1 MTQEKSEMKRLSSRS
16 HAAVPQTRG
25 QVLVE
30 FAIVLPFL
38 LLLAAAIIDFG
49 FLFYDYVATHAGCR
63 EAALAMI
70 QGYNDGSPIYLEAD
84 LKKIAKKA
92 HGPFNPLTDDEIT
105 ITSVDGSNDF
115 GPPARTVRTVTI
127 IHNHPWITPVMI
139 PFSNSI
145 QIKSLIK
152 GYVVKGYR
160 SAGGIIIN

>member
-1 MTQEKSEMKRLSSRS
+1 MKRLFSRS
-16 HAAVPQTRG
+16 HATTPKRRA

-49 FLFYDYVATHAGCR
+49 FLFYDYVATHAACR

-70 QGYNDGSPIYLEAD
+70 QGYTDGSPIYPEAE
-84 LKKIAKKA
+84 LKKIAKRA
-92 HGPFNPLTDDEIT
+92 HGPFNALTDAEIT
-105 ITSVDGSNDF
+105 VTSVANSNDF

-127 IHNHPWITPVMI
+127 NHTHPWITPVMI
-139 PFSNSI
+139 PFSGQTI

-160 SAGGIIIN
+160 DAGGIITN